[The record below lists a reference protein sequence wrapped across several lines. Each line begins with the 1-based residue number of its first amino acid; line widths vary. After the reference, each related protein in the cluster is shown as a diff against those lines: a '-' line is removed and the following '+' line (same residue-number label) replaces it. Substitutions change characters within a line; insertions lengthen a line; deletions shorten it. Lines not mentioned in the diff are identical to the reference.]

1 VVLHRDG
8 GDIEVSRV
16 MSPDAHRQTAEEQQ
30 QRAEAEQPPSSTT
43 AAIVVAGWPPMGV
56 SVPRRMLEHAMSK
69 SVT

>member
-1 VVLHRDG
+1 
-8 GDIEVSRV
+8 